1 MDTRGAVWGIPRQVI
16 GAAIGAV
23 IASVSIFFLVK
34 WHPLMR
40 IPDDVKDTLS
50 SIWTG
55 LLSIAG
61 GMIEHW
67 RIERQTKKAKEKERN
82 ADG

>member
-1 MDTRGAVWGIPRQVI
+1 MWRIPRPVI
-16 GAAIGAV
+16 GAATGAV
-23 IASVSIFFLVK
+23 LATVSVFFIIK

-67 RIERQTKKAKEKERN
+67 RLEQKAAKLAAETEARNVKETPS
-82 ADG
+82 

>member
-1 MDTRGAVWGIPRQVI
+1 MWGIPRSVI
-16 GAAIGAV
+16 GAATGAV
-23 IASVSIFFLVK
+23 LATVSVFFIIK

-55 LLSIAG
+55 LLSLAG
-61 GMIEHW
+61 GMVEHW
-67 RIERQTKKAKEKERN
+67 RGERHDAKLIEEARRRN
-82 ADG
+82 GNGK